1 MSVTT
6 TSGDENNID
15 EILANIEK
23 LQTTEQQLISQ
34 LDTYTSEGGFTSTDP
49 EILKLLGQINNI
61 AASRISMFNIIS
73 NNATILQTGVSQ
85 TRTDLVNQMTLL
97 NVVEDQLNQARQ
109 KIDNLYSKNDTK
121 MRMVQIN
128 TYYGQRYEAH
138 SEIMKKIIIIC
149 IPLLILFILKKKGL
163 IPETISNYLIGLVI
177 AVGAFLLI
185 HNMWDIFTRSNMN
198 FNEYDWKY
206 ENPAAQAPSIWEYN
220 KKNFFNFDNLFDNLM
235 DNLGLC
241 IGDKCCSDGLTF
253 DTKKQQ
259 CIIPPTRTTP
269 TAAARAAA
277 AAATTPAAT
286 TPAATTPVTTTPV
299 TTTTTPVIDAF
310 TSRNG
315 LAGSFISNYFDDK
328 KDTVNGVSPNS
339 NDFQSYAHIG
349 Y

>member
-49 EILKLLGQINNI
+49 VIVKLLEQINNI

-163 IPETISNYLIGLVI
+163 IPETISNYLIGIVI
-177 AVGAFLLI
+177 AVGAFILI
-185 HNMWDIFTRSNMN
+185 QNVWDIFTRSNMN

-206 ENPAAQAPSIWEYN
+206 EDPMAQAPSIWEYN
-220 KKNFFNFDNLFDNLM
+220 KKNFFNFDNLFANLM

-241 IGDKCCSDGLTF
+241 IGDKCCSNGLTF

-269 TAAARAAA
+269 TAAAAARAAAARA
-277 AAATTPAAT
+277 AAATTPAAA
-286 TPAATTPVTTTPV
+286 TPAAA
-299 TTTTTPVIDAF
+299 TTPVIDAF

-339 NDFQSYAHIG
+339 NDLQSYAPVG